1 MRLASATKGLL
12 FAPALICLF
21 FILKAFCPESAG
33 DACFAD
39 QFAVPIF
46 LPLIAVYRIFGG
58 SGIIGGQEFL
68 FVMLYW
74 SFTGF
79 LVGAILDL
87 YTHQSQY
94 SPEQHPPL

>member
-1 MRLASATKGLL
+1 MRLSSATKGIL
-12 FAPALICLF
+12 FAPTLICLF

-46 LPLIAVYRIFGG
+46 LPLIAVYRLFG
-58 SGIIGGQEFL
+58 SSDIILGQEFL
-68 FVMLYW
+68 FVLIYW
-74 SFTGF
+74 SFVGF
-79 LVGAILDL
+79 LVGFILDL

-94 SPEQHPPL
+94 LPEQHPPL